1 MSHSASTGTGAKTDV
16 AELKRSITIAGHRTS
31 ISLESEFWDALQK
44 LSSER
49 GKSITALVSDVDR
62 ARGERNL
69 SSALR
74 VWVLDQVSRG

>member
-1 MSHSASTGTGAKTDV
+1 MSTSAKTDV

-31 ISLESEFWDALQK
+31 ISLEKEFWDALQK
-44 LSSER
+44 LALQR
-49 GKSITALVSDVDR
+49 GRSITALVAEVDR

-74 VWVLDQVSRG
+74 VWVLDQIARESN

>member
-1 MSHSASTGTGAKTDV
+1 MTSTSAKTDV
-16 AELKRSITIAGHRTS
+16 AERKRSITIAGHRTS

-44 LSSER
+44 LSLQR
-49 GKSITALVSDVDR
+49 GRSITAIVAEVDR

-74 VWVLDQVSRG
+74 VWVLDQVARDQSR

>member
-1 MSHSASTGTGAKTDV
+1 M

>member
-1 MSHSASTGTGAKTDV
+1 MSTSAKTDV

-31 ISLESEFWDALQK
+31 ISLEKEFWDALQK
-44 LSSER
+44 LALQR
-49 GKSITALVSDVDR
+49 GRSITALVAEVDR

-74 VWVLDQVSRG
+74 VWVLDQVARESN

>member
-1 MSHSASTGTGAKTDV
+1 MSTSAKTDV

-31 ISLESEFWDALQK
+31 ISLEKEFWDALQK
-44 LSSER
+44 LALQR
-49 GKSITALVSDVDR
+49 GRSITAIVAEVDR

-74 VWVLDQVSRG
+74 VWVLDQVARESN

>member
-1 MSHSASTGTGAKTDV
+1 MPSQEARGEL

-44 LSSER
+44 LSAQR
-49 GKSITALVSDVDR
+49 GKSITALVAEVDR
-62 ARGERNL
+62 ARGDRNL

-74 VWVLDQVSRG
+74 VWVLDQVARTKD